1 MYDMFK
7 SNRIDKNRIFLET
20 KSLQC
25 IENDEVVNFND
36 VIRIMHCAL
45 NVELTQHVAIM
56 TFEWVLL

>member
-36 VIRIMHCAL
+36 VIRIMRCAL